1 MARHLILVVDDE
13 DNLRDVLVEV
23 LKRDGHEVDSAVDGA
38 EGLRRAE
45 ERRYD
50 LVVTDLRMPGLEGP
64 ELYRALR
71 ERYPDRPPR
80 VIFMSANTGIDEYT
94 TFLAETGEPALE
106 KPFNLTD
113 MRQVVLQ
120 VLTQVRRA
128 ARTEQAP
135 RGSGGPGRS
144 SRPPPRGG
152 RAGGV
157 RPPHGAPA
165 RRRAGS
171 GLRRRFGAALRR
183 AGRGGGPAGGGNGR
197 GRGPGHGG
205 GRGGARPPRRGHRP
219 HRVPP

>member
-23 LKRDGHEVDSAVDGA
+23 LKRDGHEV
-38 EGLRRAE
+38 LRRAE

-113 MRQVVLQ
+113 IRQVVLQ

-128 ARTEQAP
+128 AGTE
-135 RGSGGPGRS
+135 
-144 SRPPPRGG
+144 
-152 RAGGV
+152 
-157 RPPHGAPA
+157 
-165 RRRAGS
+165 
-171 GLRRRFGAALRR
+171 
-183 AGRGGGPAGGGNGR
+183 
-197 GRGPGHGG
+197 
-205 GRGGARPPRRGHRP
+205 
-219 HRVPP
+219 